1 MQVTAHTVY
10 LALGSNL
17 GDRRNNLTTALQRLR
32 EVIELQSISSVYET
46 EPVGYLDQP
55 HFLNMACCGKTW
67 LTAEELLQYVKSIEV
82 ALGRK
87 PSFRNAPRAIDI
99 DILLYDDLRLQQ
111 EHLTIPHPRMAE
123 RAFVL
128 IPLVEISPHVVDPV
142 SGHTAEELLCYLSQ
156 QGVKK
161 IV

>member
-1 MQVTAHTVY
+1 LQVTSYTVY
-10 LALGSNL
+10 LSLGSNL
-17 GDRRNNLTTALQRLR
+17 GDRRGNLTAALQRLR
-32 EVIELQSISSVYET
+32 EVMELHSISSVYET

-55 HFLNMACCGKTW
+55 YFLNLVCCGKTW
-67 LTAEELLQYVKSIEV
+67 LSAEELLQYIKSIEG

-87 PSFRNAPRAIDI
+87 SSFRNAPRPIDI
-99 DILLYDDLRLQQ
+99 DILLYEDLRLQQ
-111 EHLTIPHPRMAE
+111 EHLAIPHPRMAE

-142 SGHTAEELLCYLSQ
+142 SGRTAEELLSTISQ
-156 QGVKK
+156 EGVKK